1 MLMLLV
7 EELPMPEQGDKGG
20 MSPQEWGELVISIL
34 SNKLVR
40 TLLEVDADVLSR
52 ADIVAILEEELRDFL
67 VLKAKANSKQPEAI
81 VLRQAHLRLTE
92 LIQRS
97 FMVTQLVL
105 LDRPTVESKKEQ
117 DSKNESLIKMQ
128 DEPIT
133 KYLLKWHATRMN
145 DIGLQ
150 FVAALVEVAQDHGD
164 VYKQLGLP
172 VEIESRLKAF
182 GYRHA

>member
-1 MLMLLV
+1 
-7 EELPMPEQGDKGG
+7 
-20 MSPQEWGELVISIL
+20 
-34 SNKLVR
+34 
-40 TLLEVDADVLSR
+40 
-52 ADIVAILEEELRDFL
+52 
-67 VLKAKANSKQPEAI
+67 
-81 VLRQAHLRLTE
+81 
-92 LIQRS
+92 
-97 FMVTQLVL
+97 MVTQLVL

-117 DSKNESLIKMQ
+117 DSKNESLIHGQ

-133 KYLLKWHATRMN
+133 KYLLKWQAARMN

-172 VEIESRLKAF
+172 AEIESRLKAV

>member
-1 MLMLLV
+1 
-7 EELPMPEQGDKGG
+7 
-20 MSPQEWGELVISIL
+20 MSPQEWGELVTSVL

-52 ADIVAILEEELRDFL
+52 ADIVAILEGELRDFL
-67 VLKAKANSKQPEAI
+67 ALKARANSKQPEAT
-81 VLRQAHLRLTE
+81 VLRQAHLKLTE

-105 LDRPTVESKKEQ
+105 LDRPTVENKKEQ
-117 DSKNESLIKMQ
+117 DSKNEPLIQMQ
-128 DEPIT
+128 GEPIT

-150 FVAALVEVAQDHGD
+150 FVSALVEVAQDHGD
-164 VYKQLGLP
+164 VYKQLDLP
-172 VEIESRLKAF
+172 VGIESRLKAV

>member
-1 MLMLLV
+1 VLILLV
-7 EELPMPEQGDKGG
+7 EELAMPEQGDRGG
-20 MSPQEWGELVISIL
+20 MSPQEWGELVTSVL

-52 ADIVAILEEELRDFL
+52 ADIVAILEGELRDFL
-67 VLKAKANSKQPEAI
+67 ALKAKANSKQPEAI
-81 VLRQAHLRLTE
+81 VLRQAHLKLTE

-105 LDRPTVESKKEQ
+105 LDRPTVEGKKEQ
-117 DSKNESLIKMQ
+117 DSKNEPLIQMQ
-128 DEPIT
+128 GEPIT

-150 FVAALVEVAQDHGD
+150 FVSALVEVAQEQGD
-164 VYKQLGLP
+164 VYKQLDLP
-172 VEIESRLKAF
+172 AEIESRLKAV